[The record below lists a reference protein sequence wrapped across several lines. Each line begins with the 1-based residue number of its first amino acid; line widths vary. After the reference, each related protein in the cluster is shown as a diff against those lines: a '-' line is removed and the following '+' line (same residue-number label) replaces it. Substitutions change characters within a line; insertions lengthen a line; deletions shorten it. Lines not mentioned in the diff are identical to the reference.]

1 MKKKL
6 FSIILSVLTLF
17 NFSHSFATQSVSIL
31 LEEDNDTLMVI
42 YRDESGSDGMIIS
55 YGGYKWFKEV
65 YINQT
70 DNEATFIQPAR
81 YGVSGKM
88 ETWMLP
94 RYEIDDFKFI
104 FKTRGDDQYI
114 SFLSPQAINEI
125 DGYITQGKRFSIAT
139 LQPEKAWYAGTFKP
153 IKKLDQ
159 FLELSN
165 KNTRIFCKILY
176 EDFMLNSFNREIS
189 SYNVSQLVENAG
201 YKCNSNFELVNK
213 PKSNKFSSKE
223 EIKPLNETLSP
234 KKNYKNYWWVLVILA
249 LGAFYLYTKTL
260 PKPKK
265 TKRLIKNKPTG
276 LKKNLINYWEGKVSY
291 GFSYWICLNVI
302 GTIIALPSYF
312 FLTDKFI
319 ESASNL
325 VVLLLAFYALLAIMS
340 QIYLII
346 GTWRSA
352 EFYKL
357 QKRKL
362 KQSLIWGYL
371 GQITIVLSIISKV
384 SNIFI

>member
-1 MKKKL
+1 MKFNSALKNFVLVL
-6 FSIILSVLTLF
+6 FSTLLISACSTAKKASVDTVDDVYTGTDTVEFLANGVPDRVF
-17 NFSHSFATQSVSIL
+17 FATNKSSL
-31 LEEDNDTLMVI
+31 TTRSRDTLRKQATYLRKNKDLTVTI
-42 YRDESGSDGMIIS
+42 EGHADERGTREYNLALGERRANGAKDYLM
-55 YGGYKWFKEV
+55 
-65 YINQT
+65 
-70 DNEATFIQPAR
+70 R

-201 YKCNSNFELVNK
+201 YKCNSNFELV
-213 PKSNKFSSKE
+213 
-223 EIKPLNETLSP
+223 
-234 KKNYKNYWWVLVILA
+234 A
-249 LGAFYLYTKTL
+249 
-260 PKPKK
+260 
-265 TKRLIKNKPTG
+265 TG
-276 LKKNLINYWEGKVSY
+276 TTGSLLKKAGVKSIKTVNSGPLGGDAEIGEMVSRNEIDGVIFFRDPLDKHPHDVDIAMLMRLCDVHNIPLATNYNSACAVIKY
-291 GFSYWICLNVI
+291 LN
-302 GTIIALPSYF
+302 S
-312 FLTDKFI
+312 
-319 ESASNL
+319 
-325 VVLLLAFYALLAIMS
+325 
-340 QIYLII
+340 
-346 GTWRSA
+346 
-352 EFYKL
+352 
-357 QKRKL
+357 
-362 KQSLIWGYL
+362 
-371 GQITIVLSIISKV
+371 ITK
-384 SNIFI
+384 